1 MTSCRPLLLLAFLLA
16 AGQVARADTYAIS
29 GTDGRLGAFTGA
41 LEVTERREG
50 FLNTKTRY
58 TLTQTMRFASGQTE
72 TISGSDGKK
81 EDGKIRAVVRS
92 SAGAASVLTAAIHA
106 TGAAPSSEG
115 LLEFQVDGH
124 GLAWTST
131 LTFGDLRAT
140 ATGSRPTLTRGATG
154 YEEFR
159 GVPFVKGADDP
170 TDIHHSDPR
179 QGFLGNCY
187 MIASFVALAQRRP
200 ESIRGLIVDQGD
212 GTWDV
217 RLGGQR
223 YRLEQSFPTRG
234 DQAPIFSKLADKEEL
249 ERDGKKITRWETWPM
264 MLERAFAQRAG
275 SYEGIEND
283 WPRVVFREVSGP
295 ETQVLEARSV
305 SAEAFAA
312 GLREGVRASKPVC
325 VSFVHGVGAFDGDL
339 HDQHSYVV
347 IGEEDGKFRLYNPWG
362 SSHPSR
368 TFTAEELHGLGAVVD
383 VGQ

>member
-1 MTSCRPLLLLAFLLA
+1 MTSFRPLLLLAFVLA
-16 AGQVARADTYAIS
+16 AGQAVWAETYAIS

-41 LEVTERREG
+41 LDVTERREG

-72 TISGSDGKK
+72 TISGRDGKR

-92 SAGAASVLTAAIHA
+92 SAGAASVLAAAINA
-106 TGAAPSSEG
+106 TGAATSTEG
-115 LLEFQVDGH
+115 LLEFQVDGQ
-124 GLAWTST
+124 GGAWTST

-154 YEEFR
+154 YEEFQ

-170 TDIHHSDPR
+170 LDIHVSDPR
-179 QGFLGNCY
+179 QGYLGNCY
-187 MIASFVALAQRRP
+187 MIASMIALAQRRP

-217 RLGGQR
+217 KLGGQS

-249 ERDGKKITRWETWPM
+249 ERDGKKVTRWETWPM

-275 SYEGIEND
+275 SYAGIEND

-295 ETQVLEARSV
+295 STQLFDARSLGV
-305 SAEAFAA
+305 EAFAA
-312 GLREGVRASKPVC
+312 GLREGVRAGKPVC
-325 VSFVHGVGAFDGDL
+325 VSFVSGVGDFGGDL
-339 HDQHSYVV
+339 HDEHSYVV
-347 IGEEDGKFRLYNPWG
+347 MAEEDGKFRLYNPWG

-368 TFTAEELHGLGAVVD
+368 TFTAAELHGIGGVVD

>member
-1 MTSCRPLLLLAFLLA
+1 MTSARLFILLAFTLA
-16 AGQVARADTYAIS
+16 AGQAAWAETFAIS
-29 GTDGRLGAFTGA
+29 GTDGRLGAFTGSIDVDA
-41 LEVTERREG
+41 RREG

-72 TISGSDGKK
+72 TLTGTDGKK

-92 SAGAASVLTAAIHA
+92 SAGAASVLTAAING
-106 TGAAPSSEG
+106 TGAATTTEG
-115 LLEFQVDGH
+115 LLEFQAEGN
-124 GLAWTST
+124 GLSWTST

-140 ATGSRPTLTRGATG
+140 ATGSRPALTRGATG
-154 YEEFR
+154 YEEFQ
-159 GVPFVKGADDP
+159 GVPFVKGGDDP
-170 TDIHHSDPR
+170 LDIHQSDPR
-179 QGFLGNCY
+179 QGYLGNCY
-187 MIASFVALAQRRP
+187 MIAGMIALAQRRP
-200 ESIRGLIVDQGD
+200 ESIRGIIVDQGD

-217 RLGGQR
+217 KLGGQS

-249 ERDGKKITRWETWPM
+249 ERDGKKVTRWETWPM
-264 MLERAFAQRAG
+264 MLERAFAQKAG
-275 SYEGIEND
+275 SYVGIEND

-295 ETQVLEARSV
+295 ETQVFEARGLSV
-305 SAEAFAA
+305 EAFAT

-325 VSFVHGVGAFDGDL
+325 VSFVYGVGAFGGDL
-339 HDQHSYVV
+339 HDSHSYVV
-347 IGEEDGKFRLYNPWG
+347 MAEEDGKFRLYNPWG